1 MKPLVADVAVVG
13 AGPAGAAAA
22 IGLAR
27 AGRQVVVVDRSPFPR
42 DKYCGDG
49 LTTGA
54 LRLLEHLGLDPS
66 SISSWQAAKSLVIRA
81 PSGLEVAYPFSRR
94 GQYAAT
100 AQRRQLDSAL
110 VALARGAGAEVLDGN
125 ACEGITVDAD
135 RVVLKLSGTGPLHAR
150 YAIAADGMWSP
161 VRRMLG
167 LSLPAYRGDWHAFRQ
182 YFTGVG
188 PQAAASMRV
197 WFEPEILPGYVWSFP
212 LPGGAANVGFGVS
225 RATHRTGS
233 LARLWDELRG
243 RPHIAEV
250 LGPGATPADRPRA
263 WPIPTRLGDLP
274 LAAERVLFCGDA
286 AGVGDPMTGEGIG
299 QALLSGLLAA
309 EALAGA
315 GPDDEAAARRLY
327 RSGVARHLERDF
339 VLTRMLGRAL
349 RSPRGCNAAVGISGA
364 TPWTRRNFARWLFE
378 DYPRALVLTPD
389 RWQRGALGGGAS
401 PSGVLAG
408 VLAAQPAA
416 WEPPSMGTTVP
427 VM

>member
-1 MKPLVADVAVVG
+1 MRPLTADVAVVG
-13 AGPAGAAAA
+13 AGPAGTAAA

-27 AGRQVVVVDRSPFPR
+27 AGRRVVVVDRSPFPR

-66 SISSWQAAKSLVIRA
+66 SIRSWRAATSLVIRA
-81 PSGLEVAYPFSRR
+81 PSGLEVSYPFSRL

-100 AQRRQLDSAL
+100 AQRRHLDAAL
-110 VALARGAGAEVLDGN
+110 VALAHRAGAEVFDGC

-135 RVVLKLSGTGPLHAR
+135 RVVLKLAGAGPLHAR

-182 YFTGVG
+182 YYTGVG
-188 PQAAASMRV
+188 PQASAALRV

-212 LPGGAANVGFGVS
+212 LPGGAANVGFGIS
-225 RATHRTGS
+225 RSTHRTGS
-233 LARLWDELRG
+233 LARLWDELRS
-243 RPHIAEV
+243 RPHIAAA
-250 LGPGATPADRPRA
+250 LGPDATPADRPRA

-274 LAAERVLFCGDA
+274 LATERVLFCGDA

-299 QALLSGLLAA
+299 QALLSGMLAA
-309 EALAGA
+309 EALAVA
-315 GPDDEAAARRLY
+315 GPDDEVAAQSHY
-327 RSGVARHLERDF
+327 RAGVARHLQRDF
-339 VLTRMLGRAL
+339 TFTRMLGRAL
-349 RSPRGCNAAVGISGA
+349 RSPAGCNAAVGISGA

-389 RWQRGALGGGAS
+389 RWQRGALGGGAFEGS
-401 PSGVLAG
+401 PGRSA
-408 VLAAQPAA
+408 
-416 WEPPSMGTTVP
+416 
-427 VM
+427 

>member
-1 MKPLVADVAVVG
+1 MRPLVADVAVVG

-27 AGRQVVVVDRSPFPR
+27 AGRQVVVVDRNSFPR

-66 SISSWQAAKSLVIRA
+66 SVSSWQAAPSLVIRA
-81 PSGLEVAYPFSRR
+81 PSGLEVAYPFSRL

-100 AQRRQLDSAL
+100 ARRSHLDAAL
-110 VALARGAGAEVLDGN
+110 VGLARQAGAEVLDGC
-125 ACEGITVDAD
+125 ACEGVTVDAD
-135 RVVLKLSGTGPLHAR
+135 RVVLKVAGVGALHAR
-150 YAIAADGMWSP
+150 YAVAADGMWSP

-167 LSLPAYRGDWHAFRQ
+167 LSLPAYRGDWCAFRQ
-182 YFTGVG
+182 YYSGVG
-188 PQAAASMRV
+188 PQAAAALRV

-225 RATHRTGS
+225 RATHRSGS
-233 LARLWDELRG
+233 LARLWHELSS
-243 RPHIAEV
+243 RPHIAAV
-250 LGPGATPADRPRA
+250 LGPGASAADRPRA
-263 WPIPTRLGDLP
+263 WPIPTRLGELP
-274 LAAERVLFCGDA
+274 LAAERVLFCGDS

-309 EALAGA
+309 EALTGA
-315 GPDDEAAARRLY
+315 GPLDDAAARERY
-327 RSGVARHLERDF
+327 RSGVARHLQRDF
-339 VLTRMLGRAL
+339 HFTRLLGRAL
-349 RSPRGCNAAVGISGA
+349 RTPAGCNLAVGISGA

-389 RWQRGALGGGAS
+389 RWKRGALGGGAFEDRS
-401 PSGVLAG
+401 PG
-408 VLAAQPAA
+408 AAP
-416 WEPPSMGTTVP
+416 G
-427 VM
+427 

>member
-27 AGRQVVVVDRSPFPR
+27 AGRQVVVVDRTPFPR

-66 SISSWQAAKSLVIRA
+66 SVSSWQAAPSLVIRA
-81 PSGLEVAYPFSRR
+81 PSGLEVAYPFSRL

-100 AQRRQLDSAL
+100 ARRSHLDAAL
-110 VALARGAGAEVLDGN
+110 VGLARQAGAEVLDGR
-125 ACEGITVDAD
+125 ACEGVTVDAD
-135 RVVLKLSGTGPLHAR
+135 RVVLKVAGVGALHAR
-150 YAIAADGMWSP
+150 YAVAADGMWSP

-167 LSLPAYRGDWHAFRQ
+167 LSLPAYRGDWCAFRQ
-182 YFTGVG
+182 YFSDVG
-188 PQAAASMRV
+188 PQAAAALRV

-225 RATHRTGS
+225 RATHRSGS
-233 LARLWDELRG
+233 LARLWNELRS
-243 RPHIAEV
+243 RPHIAAV
-250 LGPGATPADRPRA
+250 LGSGATPADRPRA

-274 LAAERVLFCGDA
+274 LAAERVLFCGDS

-309 EALAGA
+309 DALTAA
-315 GPDDEAAARRLY
+315 GPHDDAAARELY
-327 RSGVARHLERDF
+327 RSGVARHLQRDF
-339 VLTRMLGRAL
+339 HFTRMLGRAL
-349 RSPRGCNAAVGISGA
+349 RTPAGCNLAVGVSGA

-378 DYPRALVLTPD
+378 DYPRALILTPD
-389 RWQRGALGGGAS
+389 RWQRGALGGGAFGDRS
-401 PSGVLAG
+401 AG
-408 VLAAQPAA
+408 VAP
-416 WEPPSMGTTVP
+416 G
-427 VM
+427 

>member
-1 MKPLVADVAVVG
+1 MKPLTADVAVVG
-13 AGPAGAAAA
+13 AGPAGTAAA

-27 AGRQVVVVDRSPFPR
+27 AGRRVVVVDRSPFPR

-66 SISSWQAAKSLVIRA
+66 SIHSWRAATSLVIRA
-81 PSGLEVAYPFSRR
+81 PSGLEVSYPFSRL

-100 AQRRQLDSAL
+100 AQRRHLDAAL
-110 VALARGAGAEVLDGN
+110 VALARRAGAEVFDGC

-135 RVVLKLSGTGPLHAR
+135 RVVLKLAGAAGPLQAR

-182 YFTGVG
+182 YYTGVG
-188 PQAAASMRV
+188 PQASAALRV

-225 RATHRTGS
+225 RSTHRTGS
-233 LARLWDELRG
+233 LARLWDELRS
-243 RPHIAEV
+243 RPHIAAA
-250 LGPGATPADRPRA
+250 LGPDATPADRPRA

-274 LAAERVLFCGDA
+274 LATERVLFCGDA

-309 EALAGA
+309 EALAAA
-315 GPDDEAAARRLY
+315 GPDDEVAAQSHY
-327 RSGVARHLERDF
+327 RAGVARHLQRDF
-339 VLTRMLGRAL
+339 TFTRMLGRAL
-349 RSPRGCNAAVGISGA
+349 RSPAGCNAAVGISGA

-389 RWQRGALGGGAS
+389 RWQRGALGGGAFEGS
-401 PSGVLAG
+401 PGRSA
-408 VLAAQPAA
+408 
-416 WEPPSMGTTVP
+416 
-427 VM
+427 

>member
-1 MKPLVADVAVVG
+1 
-13 AGPAGAAAA
+13 
-22 IGLAR
+22 
-27 AGRQVVVVDRSPFPR
+27 
-42 DKYCGDG
+42 
-49 LTTGA
+49 
-54 LRLLEHLGLDPS
+54 
-66 SISSWQAAKSLVIRA
+66 
-81 PSGLEVAYPFSRR
+81 
-94 GQYAAT
+94 
-100 AQRRQLDSAL
+100 
-110 VALARGAGAEVLDGN
+110 
-125 ACEGITVDAD
+125 
-135 RVVLKLSGTGPLHAR
+135 
-150 YAIAADGMWSP
+150 
-161 VRRMLG
+161 
-167 LSLPAYRGDWHAFRQ
+167 
-182 YFTGVG
+182 
-188 PQAAASMRV
+188 
-197 WFEPEILPGYVWSFP
+197 VWSFP
-212 LPGGAANVGFGVS
+212 LPGGAANMGFGVS

-233 LARLWDELRG
+233 LARLWDELRS

-389 RWQRGALGGGAS
+389 RWQRGALGGGAFEAQ
-401 PSGVLAG
+401 AG
-408 VLAAQPAA
+408 R
-416 WEPPSMGTTVP
+416 GTTSRP
-427 VM
+427 IG

>member
-1 MKPLVADVAVVG
+1 MRPLVADVAVVG

-27 AGRQVVVVDRSPFPR
+27 AGRQVVVVDRNSFPR

-66 SISSWQAAKSLVIRA
+66 SVSSWQAAPSLVIRA
-81 PSGLEVAYPFSRR
+81 PSGLEVAYPFSRL

-100 AQRRQLDSAL
+100 ARRSHLDAAL
-110 VALARGAGAEVLDGN
+110 VGLARQAGAEVLDGC
-125 ACEGITVDAD
+125 ACEGVTVDAD
-135 RVVLKLSGTGPLHAR
+135 RVVLKVAGVGALHAR

-167 LSLPAYRGDWHAFRQ
+167 LSLPAYRGDWCAFRQ
-182 YFTGVG
+182 YYSGVG
-188 PQAAASMRV
+188 PQAAAALRV

-225 RATHRTGS
+225 RATHRSGS
-233 LARLWDELRG
+233 LARLWHELSS
-243 RPHIAEV
+243 RPHIAAV
-250 LGPGATPADRPRA
+250 LGPGASAADRPRA
-263 WPIPTRLGDLP
+263 WPIPTRLGELP
-274 LAAERVLFCGDA
+274 LAAERVLFCGDS

-309 EALAGA
+309 EALTGA
-315 GPDDEAAARRLY
+315 GPLDDAAARERY
-327 RSGVARHLERDF
+327 RSGVARHLQRDF
-339 VLTRMLGRAL
+339 HFTRLLGRAL
-349 RSPRGCNAAVGISGA
+349 RTPAGCNLAVGISGA

-389 RWQRGALGGGAS
+389 RWKRGALGGGAFEDRS
-401 PSGVLAG
+401 PG
-408 VLAAQPAA
+408 AAP
-416 WEPPSMGTTVP
+416 G
-427 VM
+427 

>member
-1 MKPLVADVAVVG
+1 MKPLTADVAVVG

-22 IGLAR
+22 IGLAG

-66 SISSWQAAKSLVIRA
+66 SISSWRAATNLVIRA

-100 AQRRQLDSAL
+100 AERRQLDSAL
-110 VALARGAGAEVLDGN
+110 VALARRAGAEVLDGR
-125 ACEGITVDAD
+125 ACEGVTVDAD
-135 RVVLKLSGTGPLHAR
+135 RVVLKVAGVGPLHAR

-182 YFTGVG
+182 YYAGVG
-188 PQAAASMRV
+188 PQAAASLRV

-233 LARLWDELRG
+233 LARLWDELRS

-309 EALAGA
+309 EALDAA
-315 GPDDEAAARRLY
+315 GPDGEAAARRLY
-327 RSGVARHLERDF
+327 RAGVARHLERDF
-339 VLTRMLGRAL
+339 VFTRMLGRAL
-349 RSPRGCNAAVGISGA
+349 RSPAGCNAAVGISGA

-389 RWQRGALGGGAS
+389 RWQRGALGGGAF
-401 PSGVLAG
+401 GAR
-408 VLAAQPAA
+408 PAR
-416 WEPPSMGTTVP
+416 SD
-427 VM
+427 

>member
-66 SISSWQAAKSLVIRA
+66 SISSWRAATSLVIRA

-110 VALARGAGAEVLDGN
+110 VALARQAGAEVLDGC
-125 ACEGITVDAD
+125 ACEGVTVDAD
-135 RVVLKLSGTGPLHAR
+135 RVVLKVAGVGALHTR

-182 YFTGVG
+182 YYAGVG
-188 PQAAASMRV
+188 PRAAASMRV

-233 LARLWDELRG
+233 LARLWHELRS
-243 RPHIAEV
+243 RPHIADV

-286 AGVGDPMTGEGIG
+286 AGVGDPMSGEGIG

-309 EALAGA
+309 EALAAA
-315 GPDDEAAARRLY
+315 GPDDDAAARRLY
-327 RSGVARHLERDF
+327 RAGVARHLERDF

-349 RSPRGCNAAVGISGA
+349 RSPAGCNAAVAVSGA

-389 RWQRGALGGGAS
+389 RWQRGALGGGAFGD
-401 PSGVLAG
+401 PPPESGTRSTA
-408 VLAAQPAA
+408 
-416 WEPPSMGTTVP
+416 
-427 VM
+427 

>member
-1 MKPLVADVAVVG
+1 MRPLVADVAVVG

-54 LRLLEHLGLDPS
+54 LRILEHLGLDPS
-66 SISSWQAAKSLVIRA
+66 SISSWREATSLVIRA
-81 PSGLEVAYPFSRR
+81 PSALEVAYPFSRR
-94 GQYAAT
+94 GQSAAT

-110 VALARGAGAEVLDGN
+110 VALARPAGAETLPPC
-125 ACEGITVDAD
+125 ACEGVTVDAD
-135 RVVLKLSGTGPLHAR
+135 RAVLKVAGLSPLHAR

-182 YFTGVG
+182 YYTGVG

-197 WFEPEILPGYVWSFP
+197 WFEPDILPGYVWSFP

-233 LARLWDELRG
+233 LARLWDELRS

-250 LGPGATPADRPRA
+250 LGREATPADRPRA

-309 EALAGA
+309 EALTAA
-315 GPDDEAAARRLY
+315 GPHDDAAARRLY
-327 RSGVARHLERDF
+327 RSGVARHLQRDF
-339 VLTRMLGRAL
+339 HFTRVLGRAL
-349 RSPRGCNAAVGISGA
+349 RSAAGCNMAVGISGA

-378 DYPRALVLTPD
+378 DYPRALILTPD
-389 RWQRGALGGGAS
+389 RWQRGALGGGAFGDRR
-401 PSGVLAG
+401 PD
-408 VLAAQPAA
+408 
-416 WEPPSMGTTVP
+416 PPGARRLVARGGSVSRP
-427 VM
+427 I

>member
-1 MKPLVADVAVVG
+1 MRPLVADVAVVG

-22 IGLAR
+22 IGLVR
-27 AGRQVVVVDRSPFPR
+27 AGRRVVVLDRTSFPR

-66 SISSWQAAKSLVIRA
+66 SVSSWHAAPSLVIRA

-100 AQRRQLDSAL
+100 ARRSDLDAAL
-110 VALARGAGAEVLDGN
+110 VGLARQAGAEVLDGC
-125 ACEGITVDAD
+125 ACEGVTVDAD
-135 RVVLKLSGTGPLHAR
+135 RVVLKVAGVGALHAR

-167 LSLPAYRGDWHAFRQ
+167 LSLPAYRGDWCAFRQ
-182 YFTGVG
+182 YYSGVG
-188 PQAAASMRV
+188 PQAAAALRV

-225 RATHRTGS
+225 RATHRSGS
-233 LARLWDELRG
+233 LARLWNELRS
-243 RPHIAEV
+243 RPHIADV
-250 LGPGATPADRPRA
+250 LGPEATPADRPRA
-263 WPIPTRLGDLP
+263 WPIPTRLGELP
-274 LAAERVLFCGDA
+274 LAAERVLFCGDS

-309 EALAGA
+309 EALAAA
-315 GPDDEAAARRLY
+315 GPHDEAAARGRY
-327 RSGVARHLERDF
+327 RSGVARHLQRDF
-339 VLTRMLGRAL
+339 HFTRMLGRAL
-349 RSPRGCNAAVGISGA
+349 RTPRGCNLAVGVSGA

-389 RWQRGALGGGAS
+389 RWQRGALGGGAF
-401 PSGVLAG
+401 GDREVAVAG
-408 VLAAQPAA
+408 EADA
-416 WEPPSMGTTVP
+416 GTLS
-427 VM
+427 

>member
-22 IGLAR
+22 IGLAS

-66 SISSWQAAKSLVIRA
+66 AISSWQAATSLVIRA

-110 VALARGAGAEVLDGN
+110 VALARRAGAEVLDGR
-125 ACEGITVDAD
+125 ACEGVTVDAD
-135 RVVLKLSGTGPLHAR
+135 RVVLKVAGVGPLHAR

-182 YFTGVG
+182 YYTGVG
-188 PQAAASMRV
+188 PQAAASLRV

-233 LARLWDELRG
+233 LARLWDELRS
-243 RPHIAEV
+243 RRHIAEV

-339 VLTRMLGRAL
+339 VFTRMLGRAL
-349 RSPRGCNAAVGISGA
+349 RSPAGCNAAVGISGA

-389 RWQRGALGGGAS
+389 RWQRGALGGGAFGPGSRRS
-401 PSGVLAG
+401 PRAEPAG
-408 VLAAQPAA
+408 RAV
-416 WEPPSMGTTVP
+416 GGH
-427 VM
+427 

>member
-1 MKPLVADVAVVG
+1 MKPLTAEVAVVG

-27 AGRQVVVVDRSPFPR
+27 AGRQVVVVDRTSFPR

-66 SISSWQAAKSLVIRA
+66 SVSSWNAATSLVIRA

-100 AQRRQLDSAL
+100 AQRRHLDAAL
-110 VALARGAGAEVLDGN
+110 VALARRAGAEVLDGS

-135 RVVLKLSGTGPLHAR
+135 RVVLKVAGVGLLHAR

-182 YFTGVG
+182 YFTGVS
-188 PQAAASMRV
+188 PEAAASLRV

-225 RATHRTGS
+225 RSTHRTGS
-233 LARLWDELRG
+233 LARLWEALRS
-243 RPHIAEV
+243 RPHIDAV
-250 LGPGATPADRPRA
+250 LGPEATPTDRPRA

-309 EALAGA
+309 EALAAA
-315 GPDDEAAARRLY
+315 GPFGDVAARRLY
-327 RSGVARHLERDF
+327 RSGVERHLQRDF
-339 VLTRMLGRAL
+339 VFTRMLGRAL
-349 RSPRGCNAAVGISGA
+349 RSPTGCNLALGISGA

-389 RWQRGALGGGAS
+389 RWQRGALGGGAFEDR
-401 PSGVLAG
+401 VAG
-408 VLAAQPAA
+408 SAD
-416 WEPPSMGTTVP
+416 GTVS
-427 VM
+427 

>member
-22 IGLAR
+22 IGLAS
-27 AGRQVVVVDRSPFPR
+27 AGRQVVVVDRNSFPR

-66 SISSWQAAKSLVIRA
+66 SVSSWQAAPSLVIRA
-81 PSGLEVAYPFSRR
+81 PSGLEVAYPFSRL

-100 AQRRQLDSAL
+100 ARRSHLDAAL
-110 VALARGAGAEVLDGN
+110 VGLARQAGAEVLDGC
-125 ACEGITVDAD
+125 ACEGVTVDAD
-135 RVVLKLSGTGPLHAR
+135 RVVLKVAGVGALHAR
-150 YAIAADGMWSP
+150 YAVAADGMWSP

-167 LSLPAYRGDWHAFRQ
+167 LSLPAYRGDWCAFRQ
-182 YFTGVG
+182 YYSGVG
-188 PQAAASMRV
+188 PQAAAALRV

-225 RATHRTGS
+225 RATHRSGS
-233 LARLWDELRG
+233 LARLWHELSS
-243 RPHIAEV
+243 RPHIAAV
-250 LGPGATPADRPRA
+250 LGPGASAADRPRA
-263 WPIPTRLGDLP
+263 WPIPTRLGELP
-274 LAAERVLFCGDA
+274 LAAERVLFCGDS

-309 EALAGA
+309 EALTGA
-315 GPDDEAAARRLY
+315 GPLDDAAARERY
-327 RSGVARHLERDF
+327 RSGVARHLQRDF
-339 VLTRMLGRAL
+339 HFTRLLGRAL
-349 RSPRGCNAAVGISGA
+349 RTPAGCNLAVGVSGA

-389 RWQRGALGGGAS
+389 RWKRGALGGGAFEDRS
-401 PSGVLAG
+401 PG
-408 VLAAQPAA
+408 AAP
-416 WEPPSMGTTVP
+416 G
-427 VM
+427 

>member
-1 MKPLVADVAVVG
+1 MRPLVADVAVVG

-27 AGRQVVVVDRSPFPR
+27 AGRQVVVVDRNSFPR

-66 SISSWQAAKSLVIRA
+66 SVSSWQAAPSLVIRA
-81 PSGLEVAYPFSRR
+81 PSGLEVAYPFSRL

-100 AQRRQLDSAL
+100 ARRSHLDAAL
-110 VALARGAGAEVLDGN
+110 VGLARQAGAEVLDGC
-125 ACEGITVDAD
+125 ACEGVTVDAD
-135 RVVLKLSGTGPLHAR
+135 RVVLKVAGVGALHAR
-150 YAIAADGMWSP
+150 YAVAADGMWSP

-167 LSLPAYRGDWHAFRQ
+167 LSLPAYRGDWCAFRQ
-182 YFTGVG
+182 YYSGVG
-188 PQAAASMRV
+188 PQAAAALRV

-225 RATHRTGS
+225 RATHRSGS
-233 LARLWDELRG
+233 LARLWHELSS
-243 RPHIAEV
+243 RPHIAAV
-250 LGPGATPADRPRA
+250 LGPGASAADRPRA
-263 WPIPTRLGDLP
+263 WPIPTRLGELP
-274 LAAERVLFCGDA
+274 LAAERVLFCGDS

-309 EALAGA
+309 EALTGA
-315 GPDDEAAARRLY
+315 GPVDDAAARERY
-327 RSGVARHLERDF
+327 RSGVARHLQRDF
-339 VLTRMLGRAL
+339 HFTRLLGRAL
-349 RSPRGCNAAVGISGA
+349 RTPAGCNLAVGISGA

-389 RWQRGALGGGAS
+389 RWKRGALGGGAFEDRS
-401 PSGVLAG
+401 PG
-408 VLAAQPAA
+408 AAP
-416 WEPPSMGTTVP
+416 G
-427 VM
+427 

>member
-1 MKPLVADVAVVG
+1 MRPLTADVAVVG

-27 AGRQVVVVDRSPFPR
+27 AGRHAVVVDRSPFPR

-54 LRLLEHLGLDPS
+54 LRLLEHLGLDPA
-66 SISSWQAAKSLVIRA
+66 SISSWQAATSLVIRA
-81 PSGLEVAYPFSRR
+81 PSGLEVSYPFSRR

-100 AQRRQLDSAL
+100 VQRRQLDASL
-110 VALARGAGAEVLDGN
+110 VTLARQAGAEVLDGN

-150 YAIAADGMWSP
+150 YAVAADGMWSP

-188 PQAAASMRV
+188 PQATASMRV

-212 LPGGAANVGFGVS
+212 LPGGAANMGFGVS

-233 LARLWDELRG
+233 LARLWDELRS
-243 RPHIAEV
+243 RPHIAAV
-250 LGPGATPADRPRA
+250 LGPGATPEDRPRA

-274 LAAERVLFCGDA
+274 LATERVLFCGDA

-315 GPDDEAAARRLY
+315 GPDDEVAARERY

-339 VLTRMLGRAL
+339 VFTRMLGRAL

-389 RWQRGALGGGAS
+389 RWQRGALGGGAFEHPPARS
-401 PSGVLAG
+401 
-408 VLAAQPAA
+408 AQ
-416 WEPPSMGTTVP
+416 ETPPGTGTTG
-427 VM
+427 

>member
-1 MKPLVADVAVVG
+1 MPPATDVAVVG

-27 AGRQVVVVDRSPFPR
+27 AGRRVVVVDRSPFPR

-54 LRLLEHLGLDPS
+54 LRILEHLGLDPS
-66 SISSWQAAKSLVIRA
+66 SISSWQAAASLVIRA
-81 PSGLEVAYPFSRR
+81 PSGLEVAYPFSGR

-110 VALARGAGAEVLDGN
+110 VALARRAGAEVLDGC
-125 ACEGITVDAD
+125 ACEGVTVDVD
-135 RVVLKLSGTGPLHAR
+135 RVVLKVSGVGALHAR

-161 VRRMLG
+161 VRRTLG
-167 LSLPAYRGDWHAFRQ
+167 LALPAYRGDWHAFRQ
-182 YFTGVG
+182 YYGGVD
-188 PQAAASMRV
+188 PQAAAALRV

-233 LARLWDELRG
+233 LARLWDELRS
-243 RPHIAEV
+243 RPHIAAV
-250 LGPGATPADRPRA
+250 LGPEATPADRPRA

-309 EALAGA
+309 EALTAA
-315 GPDDEAAARRLY
+315 GPYDDAAARRRY

-339 VLTRMLGRAL
+339 VFTRMLGRAL
-349 RSPRGCNAAVGISGA
+349 RSPAGCNAAVGISGA

-389 RWQRGALGGGAS
+389 RWQRGALGGGAFGG
-401 PSGVLAG
+401 P
-408 VLAAQPAA
+408 PARSA
-416 WEPPSMGTTVP
+416 
-427 VM
+427 

>member
-22 IGLAR
+22 VGLAR
-27 AGRQVVVVDRSPFPR
+27 AGRRTVVLDRSPFPR
-42 DKYCGDG
+42 DKCCGDG

-54 LRLLEHLGLDPS
+54 LRLLEHLGLDPAA
-66 SISSWQAAKSLVIRA
+66 ITSWRAATSLVIRA

-94 GQYAAT
+94 GQCAAT

-110 VALARGAGAEVLDGN
+110 VSLARRAGAEVLDGR
-125 ACEGITVDAD
+125 ACESLTVGAD
-135 RVVLKLSGTGPLHAR
+135 RVVLQVAGVGPLHAR

-167 LSLPAYRGDWHAFRQ
+167 LALPAYRGDWHAFRQ
-182 YFTGVG
+182 YYADVG
-188 PQAAASMRV
+188 PQATASMRV

-212 LPGGAANVGFGVS
+212 LPGGAANVGFGVL

-233 LARLWDELRG
+233 LAGLWDELRS

-250 LGPGATPADRPRA
+250 LGAAATPADRPRA
-263 WPIPTRLGDLP
+263 WPIPTRLGELP
-274 LAAERVLFCGDA
+274 LASERVLFCGDA

-309 EALAGA
+309 DALAAA
-315 GPDDEAAARRLY
+315 GPDDESAARRHY
-327 RSGVARHLERDF
+327 RSAVARHLERDF
-339 VLTRMLGRAL
+339 VFTRWLGRAL
-349 RSPRGCNAAVGISGA
+349 RSPAACNMAVAISGA

-389 RWQRGALGGGAS
+389 RWQRGALGGGAFDEANVAIDGEPGEE
-401 PSGVLAG
+401 PSAEAV
-408 VLAAQPAA
+408 
-416 WEPPSMGTTVP
+416 S
-427 VM
+427 

>member
-22 IGLAR
+22 IGLAG

-66 SISSWQAAKSLVIRA
+66 SISSWRAATNLVIRA

-110 VALARGAGAEVLDGN
+110 VALARGAGAEVLDGC
-125 ACEGITVDAD
+125 ACEGVTVDAD
-135 RVVLKLSGTGPLHAR
+135 RVVLKVAGLGALHAR

-167 LSLPAYRGDWHAFRQ
+167 LALPAYRGDWHAFRQ
-182 YFTGVG
+182 YYDGVG

-212 LPGGAANVGFGVS
+212 LPGGAANLGFGVS

-233 LARLWDELRG
+233 LARLWDELRS

-250 LGPGATPADRPRA
+250 LGPAATPADRPRA

-274 LAAERVLFCGDA
+274 LAAERVLFCGDS

-309 EALAGA
+309 EALDAA

-327 RSGVARHLERDF
+327 RAGVARHLERDF
-339 VLTRMLGRAL
+339 VFTRMLGRAL
-349 RSPRGCNAAVGISGA
+349 RSPAGCNAAVGISGA

-389 RWQRGALGGGAS
+389 RWQRGALGGGAF
-401 PSGVLAG
+401 
-408 VLAAQPAA
+408 
-416 WEPPSMGTTVP
+416 GT
-427 VM
+427 

>member
-1 MKPLVADVAVVG
+1 MKPLTADVAVVG
-13 AGPAGAAAA
+13 AGPAGTAAA

-27 AGRQVVVVDRSPFPR
+27 AGRRVVVVDRSPFPR

-66 SISSWQAAKSLVIRA
+66 SIRSWRAATSLVIRA
-81 PSGLEVAYPFSRR
+81 PSGLEVSYPFSRL

-100 AQRRQLDSAL
+100 AQRRHLDAAL
-110 VALARGAGAEVLDGN
+110 VALARQAGAEVFDGC

-135 RVVLKLSGTGPLHAR
+135 RVVLKLAGAAGPLQAR

-182 YFTGVG
+182 YYTGVG
-188 PQAAASMRV
+188 PQASAALRV

-225 RATHRTGS
+225 RSTHRTGS
-233 LARLWDELRG
+233 LARLWDELRS
-243 RPHIAEV
+243 RPHIAAA
-250 LGPGATPADRPRA
+250 LGPDATPADRPRA

-274 LAAERVLFCGDA
+274 LATERVLFCGDA

-309 EALAGA
+309 EALAAA
-315 GPDDEAAARRLY
+315 GPDDEVAAQSHY
-327 RSGVARHLERDF
+327 RAGVARHLQRDF
-339 VLTRMLGRAL
+339 TFTRMLGRAL
-349 RSPRGCNAAVGISGA
+349 RSPAGCNAAVGISGA

-389 RWQRGALGGGAS
+389 RWQRGALGGGAFEGA
-401 PSGVLAG
+401 PRR
-408 VLAAQPAA
+408 P
-416 WEPPSMGTTVP
+416 GTRPTG
-427 VM
+427 